1 MRHDLLSDVLS
12 AIKNGDKVGKS
23 EAITPSSKLVKNV
36 LLILQKHDYIGDFEY
51 LDDNRGGKF
60 KIQLLGKVND
70 CRAIRPRS
78 FIKVEDYEKFEKR
91 FLPAAGMGFIIVS
104 TSKGMML
111 HSEAKEKG
119 IGGTLIAF
127 VY

>member
-23 EAITPSSKLVKNV
+23 ETVTPSSKLVKNV
-36 LLILQKHDYIGDFEY
+36 LLILQKHNYIGDFEY

-70 CRAIRPRS
+70 CKAIRPRS

-104 TSKGMML
+104 TSKGLML
-111 HSEAKEKG
+111 HSEAKEKA